1 MKVIVGVTGG
11 IAAYKAVELVRLF
24 QTAGLD
30 PHIVMTAAAQNFVQP
45 LTFSAISG
53 HKVITSLWEPQDPAT
68 QPDPES
74 AIAHIHEAQTASALI
89 VAPAT
94 ADIIAKFA
102 HGLADDFL
110 TTIYLATKAPIL
122 VAPAMNVNM
131 HQHPATQANLDL
143 LRARGVT
150 IVEPGSGHL
159 ACGMT
164 GSGRLADLPAIVE
177 ATIAAIAGH
186 AASAPKRDLAG
197 ETILITAGGTREP
210 IDPVRFIG
218 NRSSGRMGYALA
230 EAALARGAR
239 VIFIT
244 APTALPI
251 PSGVETLPV
260 TTAAEMSDAVLAHLP
275 EATTVIMAAAISDY
289 RLAEVPG
296 HKLKR
301 EGPLTLSLI
310 PTPDIISEVVARRT
324 PGTLVIGFA
333 AETENLLP
341 NARAK
346 LLRKGIDAI
355 VANDVSSPALGFDS
369 ENNAGTF
376 ITHNTTTE
384 IPATTKQTMAH
395 RILDQLRPLRARLPS
410 PTLHE

>member
-395 RILDQLRPLRARLPS
+395 RILDQLRPLRAGLPS

>member
-260 TTAAEMSDAVLAHLP
+260 TTAAEMSDAVLARLP

-310 PTPDIISEVVARRT
+310 PTPDIISEVVTRRT

>member
-1 MKVIVGVTGG
+1 
-11 IAAYKAVELVRLF
+11 
-24 QTAGLD
+24 
-30 PHIVMTAAAQNFVQP
+30 
-45 LTFSAISG
+45 
-53 HKVITSLWEPQDPAT
+53 
-68 QPDPES
+68 
-74 AIAHIHEAQTASALI
+74 
-89 VAPAT
+89 
-94 ADIIAKFA
+94 
-102 HGLADDFL
+102 
-110 TTIYLATKAPIL
+110 
-122 VAPAMNVNM
+122 
-131 HQHPATQANLDL
+131 
-143 LRARGVT
+143 
-150 IVEPGSGHL
+150 
-159 ACGMT
+159 
-164 GSGRLADLPAIVE
+164 
-177 ATIAAIAGH
+177 
-186 AASAPKRDLAG
+186 
-197 ETILITAGGTREP
+197 
-210 IDPVRFIG
+210 
-218 NRSSGRMGYALA
+218 MGYALA

-260 TTAAEMSDAVLAHLP
+260 TTAAEMSDAVLARLP

-310 PTPDIISEVVARRT
+310 PTPDIISEVVTRRT

>member
-260 TTAAEMSDAVLAHLP
+260 TTAAEMSDAVLARLP

-310 PTPDIISEVVARRT
+310 PTPDIISEVVTRRT

-395 RILDQLRPLRARLPS
+395 RILDQLRPLRAGLPS

>member
-260 TTAAEMSDAVLAHLP
+260 TTAAEMSDAVLARLP

>member
-131 HQHPATQANLDL
+131 QQHPATQANLDL

-150 IVEPGSGHL
+150 IVEPGSGYL
-159 ACGMT
+159 ACGTT

-260 TTAAEMSDAVLAHLP
+260 TTAAEMSDAVLARLP
-275 EATTVIMAAAISDY
+275 EATTVIMAAAVSDY